1 MCETLCGASVCCL
14 CAALDD
20 NRMLC
25 LPSGERIRLDE
36 SRLRLLFEVED
47 LAAASPATVS
57 RCVGGGS
64 RAKMQHVCML
74 TGLQL
79 SKCTYD
85 FVAKVLYMPCQCMFG
100 SPVLWIESLLH
111 MVCSM

>member
-1 MCETLCGASVCCL
+1 MAPVVWHTLCSQPQNHRVLSHCQTCTLCVRVCPVHT
-14 CAALDD
+14 ALDD

-57 RCVGGGS
+57 RCVRS
-64 RAKMQHVCML
+64 LEKR
-74 TGLQL
+74 L
-79 SKCTYD
+79 S
-85 FVAKVLYMPCQCMFG
+85 
-100 SPVLWIESLLH
+100 
-111 MVCSM
+111 